1 MNEVVPTPLS
11 TRWLLLTSSFFTKPP
26 GLIVSSCTKATRFL
40 VELFTARGQLWGGI
54 FGGGGHARDGFG
66 AGGREESEDVSRA
79 SRRDV
84 IPPHLFLDQ
93 PCSWVAESKLI

>member
-1 MNEVVPTPLS
+1 M
-11 TRWLLLTSSFFTKPP
+11 
-26 GLIVSSCTKATRFL
+26 SSCTEATRFL
-40 VELFTARGQLWGGI
+40 DELFTERGQLWGVI
-54 FGGGGHARDGFG
+54 FGDDGDTRDGFG
-66 AGGREESEDVSRA
+66 AGGKEESEDGSRA

>member
-1 MNEVVPTPLS
+1 M
-11 TRWLLLTSSFFTKPP
+11 
-26 GLIVSSCTKATRFL
+26 SSCTEATRFL
-40 VELFTARGQLWGGI
+40 VELFTARGHLRDGV
-54 FGGGGHARDGFG
+54 FGGGGDMRDGFG
-66 AGGREESEDVSRA
+66 AGGREESEDVSSA